1 MGVSRLADVAELSYC
16 PSCGS
21 RLVDGACP
29 AHGEP
34 LTQAALAGADHVDP
48 AAPVPVPA
56 AVPVPA
62 GIAAVLPR
70 GRGRVAMAVTALVV
84 VTVVVALV
92 SSSLRSTSADVDEL
106 RDARRS
112 TAGALKDV
120 SARLAAAEAG
130 LNGLSSRIS
139 ELEAARD
146 ATPDTAEVAARVQ
159 RSVFTVE
166 TDEGEGSGWMLTS
179 GKVVTNF
186 HVIADGWLNDRPNVT
201 LHQDDSS
208 WPAKVVEVSP
218 ANDLAVIA
226 VVGDFT
232 PLERGTERPKVGD
245 PVLAVGSPL
254 GLGGTVSSGIVSAY
268 RSEDGV
274 EYLQFSA
281 AISPGS
287 SGGPV
292 VDASGRVVA
301 VSVAK
306 YVGSGA
312 EGLSFAIPVARV
324 CDSFEAC

>member
-1 MGVSRLADVAELSYC
+1 MGFPRLADAAELSYC

-21 RLVDGACP
+21 RLVDGGCP
-29 AHGEP
+29 AHGTP
-34 LTQAALAGADHVDP
+34 PTQAASAGTDHVD
-48 AAPVPVPA
+48 AAPPAQVPA
-56 AVPVPA
+56 A
-62 GIAAVLPR
+62 IAAAHPG
-70 GRGRVAMAVTALVV
+70 GRRQAAVAAALVV
-84 VTVVVALV
+84 ALGAALTTVAI
-92 SSSLRSTSADVDEL
+92 RSTRADVVEL
-106 RDARRS
+106 RDAQRS
-112 TAGALKDV
+112 FSGARKAL
-120 SARLAAAEAG
+120 STRLDAAEAG

-146 ATPDTAEVAARVQ
+146 AIPDPAEVAARVQ

-166 TDEGEGSGWMLTS
+166 TDDGEGSGWMLTS

-186 HVIADGWLNDRPNVT
+186 HVIADGWLNDRPDVT
-201 LHQDDSS
+201 LRQDERS

-226 VVGDFT
+226 VDGDFT

-281 AISPGS
+281 PLSPGS

-292 VDASGRVVA
+292 VDSSGRVVA

-306 YVGSGA
+306 YIGSGA